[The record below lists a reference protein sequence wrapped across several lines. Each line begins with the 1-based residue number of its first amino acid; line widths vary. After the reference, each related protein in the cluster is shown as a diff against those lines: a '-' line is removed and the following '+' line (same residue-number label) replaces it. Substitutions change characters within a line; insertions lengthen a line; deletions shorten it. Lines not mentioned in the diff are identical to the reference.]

1 MMQFNRLLA
10 NAYRVATTL
19 IIGGFLMLCQP
30 LFQGLFAWGF
40 PVLLTGVI
48 LFMILDHIPE
58 KPVTEE
64 EA

>member
-1 MMQFNRLLA
+1 MRFNDMLA
-10 NAYRVATTL
+10 NAYRVAISL
-19 IIGGFLMLCQP
+19 IVGGFLMLCQP

-40 PVLLTGVI
+40 PVLLLGVI
-48 LFMILDHIPE
+48 LFMILDHVPE